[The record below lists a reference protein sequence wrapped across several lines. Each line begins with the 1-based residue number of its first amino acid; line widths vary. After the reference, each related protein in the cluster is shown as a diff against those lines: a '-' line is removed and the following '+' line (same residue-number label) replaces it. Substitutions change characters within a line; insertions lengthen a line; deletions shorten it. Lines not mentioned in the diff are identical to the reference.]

1 MKLAYRALC
10 RECPRIIFGLV
21 MELRS
26 GGISMA
32 GRTDPALGWTKCS

>member
-21 MELRS
+21 IELHS
-26 GGISMA
+26 GDNMA
-32 GRTDPALGWTKCS
+32 GSIDPALGWTKCS